1 MLLQRLGVA
10 AFVILTAPFETVV
23 AKMLEFQET
32 DRPLPYIVLD
42 HPMQN
47 LGPDGVEARAQQLA
61 AAAQGLLAGE
71 EPQRR

>member
-1 MLLQRLGVA
+1 MLQRLGVA
-10 AFVILTAPFETVV
+10 AFVILTEPFRAVV

-47 LGPDGVEARAQQLA
+47 LDANGVEARARQLA
-61 AAAQGLLAGE
+61 AAAQRLLAGE
-71 EPQRR
+71 EPNG

>member
-10 AFVILTAPFETVV
+10 AFVILTEPFRAVV

-47 LGPDGVEARAQQLA
+47 LEANGVEARARQLA
-61 AAAQGLLAGE
+61 AAAQRLLAGE
-71 EPQRR
+71 EPNG

>member
-10 AFVILTAPFETVV
+10 AFVILTEPFRAVV

-47 LGPDGVEARAQQLA
+47 LDANGVEARARQLA
-61 AAAQGLLAGE
+61 AAAQRLLAGE
-71 EPQRR
+71 EPNG

>member
-1 MLLQRLGVA
+1 VLLQRLGVA
-10 AFVILTAPFETVV
+10 AFVILTEPFRAVV

-47 LGPDGVEARAQQLA
+47 LDADGVEARAQQLT
-61 AAAQGLLAGE
+61 AAAQRLLAGE
-71 EPQRR
+71 EPNG

>member
-1 MLLQRLGVA
+1 VLLQRLGVA
-10 AFVILTAPFETVV
+10 AFVILTEPFRAVV

-47 LGPDGVEARAQQLA
+47 LEANGVEARARQLA
-61 AAAQGLLAGE
+61 AAAQRLLAGE
-71 EPQRR
+71 EPNG

>member
-1 MLLQRLGVA
+1 VLLQRLGVA

-47 LGPDGVEARAQQLA
+47 LRADGVEARAQQLA
-61 AAAQGLLAGE
+61 AAAQRLLAGE
-71 EPQRR
+71 EPNG

>member
-1 MLLQRLGVA
+1 VLLQRLGVA
-10 AFVILTAPFETVV
+10 AFVILTEPFRAVV

-47 LGPDGVEARAQQLA
+47 LDANGVEARARQLA
-61 AAAQGLLAGE
+61 AAAQRLLAGE
-71 EPQRR
+71 EPNG

>member
-47 LGPDGVEARAQQLA
+47 LDANGVEARARQLA
-61 AAAQGLLAGE
+61 AAAQRLLAGE
-71 EPQRR
+71 EPNG